1 MALIIRGN
9 DAQTIALSYPQSFI
23 SRFEEGV
30 DKIFPDYRWMGFVL
44 DLVGWLTQRLDDDA
58 IAVEGKPDFSIVSP
72 GNIRDARGED
82 S

>member
-1 MALIIRGN
+1 MALIIWGY

-30 DKIFPDYRWMGFVL
+30 DEIFPDYRWMGFVL
-44 DLVGWLTQRLDDDA
+44 DLIGWFTQRFDDDA
-58 IAVEGKPDFSIVSP
+58 IIVVGYPDFSIASLD
-72 GNIRDARGED
+72 NIRDTCGED